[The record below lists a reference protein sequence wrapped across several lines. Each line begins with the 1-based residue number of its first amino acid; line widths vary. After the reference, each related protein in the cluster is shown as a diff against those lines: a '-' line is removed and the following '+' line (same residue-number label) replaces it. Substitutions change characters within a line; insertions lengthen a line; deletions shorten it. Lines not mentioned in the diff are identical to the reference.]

1 MTVTSVAQWKS
12 GEIVQ
17 LPSGKVAK
25 LRRPDALS
33 LLLDDGRLPDAL
45 GPLIF
50 GEKNEGGVAAEIEL
64 TPETLTALVPILD
77 KLAVACF
84 VEPRVVENAQGD
96 EVLIPADIAFN
107 DKLFLF
113 QWIFGE
119 AGTLAGRFP
128 VESAGGVAAGSG
140 GAGVWGQAE

>member
-1 MTVTSVAQWKS
+1 MANSPITTAAQWKS

-33 LLLDDGRLPDAL
+33 LLLHNGRLPDAL

-50 GEKNEGGVAAEIEL
+50 GGKNEEAGVAEIEL
-64 TPETLTALVPILD
+64 TPESLTALVPILD
-77 KLAVACF
+77 QLAVACF
-84 VEPRVVENAQGD
+84 VEPRVVEPARSEKSAGPGD
-96 EVLIPADIAFN
+96 EVLVPSDIAFN

-113 QWIFGE
+113 QWVFGE

-128 VESAGGVAAGSG
+128 VESA
-140 GAGVWGQAE
+140 

>member
-1 MTVTSVAQWKS
+1 MSPITTAAQWKS

-33 LLLDDGRLPDAL
+33 LLLHDGRLPDAL

-50 GEKNEGGVAAEIEL
+50 GKTEGTGVAEIEL
-64 TPETLTALVPILD
+64 TPESLTALVPILD
-77 KLAVACF
+77 QLAVACF
-84 VEPRVVENAQGD
+84 VEPRVSEESAGQGD
-96 EVLIPADIAFN
+96 DVLIPSDIAFN

-113 QWIFGE
+113 QWVFGE

-128 VESAGGVAAGSG
+128 VESA
-140 GAGVWGQAE
+140 

>member
-1 MTVTSVAQWKS
+1 MSPITTAAQWKS

-33 LLLDDGRLPDAL
+33 LLLHDGRLPDAL

-50 GEKNEGGVAAEIEL
+50 GKTEGTGVAEIEL
-64 TPETLTALVPILD
+64 TPESLTALVPILD
-77 KLAVACF
+77 QLAVACF
-84 VEPRVVENAQGD
+84 VEPSVVERHESDKSAGQGD
-96 EVLIPADIAFN
+96 DVLVPSDIAFN

-113 QWIFGE
+113 QWVFGE

-128 VESAGGVAAGSG
+128 VESA
-140 GAGVWGQAE
+140 

>member
-1 MTVTSVAQWKS
+1 MTTWGITSAAEWKA

-33 LLLDDGRLPDAL
+33 LLLRDGRLPDAL

-50 GEKNEGGVAAEIEL
+50 GGQNEGAGVGSIEL
-64 TPETLTALVPILD
+64 TPEALTALVPILD
-77 KLAVACF
+77 QLAVACF
-84 VEPRVVENAQGD
+84 VEPRVVEKAVDKSVDKSVGPGD
-96 EVLIPADIAFN
+96 DGLLPSDIAFN

-113 QWIFGE
+113 QWVFGE
-119 AGTLAGRFP
+119 AGTRAGRFP
-128 VESAGGVAAGSG
+128 VEPA
-140 GAGVWGQAE
+140 

>member
-1 MTVTSVAQWKS
+1 MTTGGITSAAEWKA

-33 LLLDDGRLPDAL
+33 LLLRDGRLPDAL

-50 GEKNEGGVAAEIEL
+50 GGKNEGAGVGAIEL
-64 TPETLTALVPILD
+64 TPESLTALVPILD
-77 KLAVACF
+77 QLAVACF
-84 VEPRVVENAQGD
+84 VEPRVVEKAVEKSAGPGD
-96 EVLIPADIAFN
+96 DGLLPSDIAFN

-113 QWIFGE
+113 QWVFGE

-128 VESAGGVAAGSG
+128 VESA
-140 GAGVWGQAE
+140 

>member
-1 MTVTSVAQWKS
+1 MSANITTAAQWKS
-12 GEIVQ
+12 GEMVQ

-33 LLLDDGRLPDAL
+33 LLLHDGRLPDAL

-50 GEKNEGGVAAEIEL
+50 GGKNERAGVAEIEF
-64 TPETLTALVPILD
+64 TPESLTALVPILD
-77 KLAVACF
+77 QLAVACF
-84 VEPRVVENAQGD
+84 VEPRVNEKSVGQRD
-96 EVLIPADIAFN
+96 DVLVPSDIAFN

-113 QWIFGE
+113 QWVFGE

-128 VESAGGVAAGSG
+128 VESA
-140 GAGVWGQAE
+140 

>member
-1 MTVTSVAQWKS
+1 MTTPAITSATQWKS

-33 LLLDDGRLPDAL
+33 LLLHDGRLPDAL

-50 GEKNEGGVAAEIEL
+50 GGKNEGAGVIEL
-64 TPETLTALVPILD
+64 TPESLTALVPILD
-77 KLAVACF
+77 QLTVACF
-84 VEPRVVENAQGD
+84 VEPSVVERHESDKSAGQGD
-96 EVLIPADIAFN
+96 DVLVPSDIAFN

-113 QWIFGE
+113 QWVFGE

-128 VESAGGVAAGSG
+128 VESA
-140 GAGVWGQAE
+140 

>member
-1 MTVTSVAQWKS
+1 MANSPITTAAQWKS

-17 LPSGKVAK
+17 LPSGKVAR

-33 LLLDDGRLPDAL
+33 LLLHDGRLPDAL

-50 GEKNEGGVAAEIEL
+50 GKSEGAGVAEIEL
-64 TPETLTALVPILD
+64 TPESLTALVPILD
-77 KLAVACF
+77 QLAVACF
-84 VEPRVVENAQGD
+84 VEPRVAEKSAGPGD
-96 EVLIPADIAFN
+96 DVLVPSDIAFN

-113 QWIFGE
+113 QWVFGE

-128 VESAGGVAAGSG
+128 VESA
-140 GAGVWGQAE
+140 

>member
-1 MTVTSVAQWKS
+1 MTTITSAAEWKA

-33 LLLDDGRLPDAL
+33 LLLRDGRLPDAL

-50 GEKNEGGVAAEIEL
+50 GGQNEGAGAGAIEL
-64 TPETLTALVPILD
+64 TPEALTALVPILD
-77 KLAVACF
+77 QLAVACF
-84 VEPRVVENAQGD
+84 VEPRVVEPTNVGKSAGPGD
-96 EVLIPADIAFN
+96 DGLLPSDIAFN

-113 QWIFGE
+113 QWVFGE
-119 AGTLAGRFP
+119 AGTRAGRFP
-128 VESAGGVAAGSG
+128 VESA
-140 GAGVWGQAE
+140 

>member
-1 MTVTSVAQWKS
+1 MTSITTAAQWKS

-33 LLLDDGRLPDAL
+33 LLLHDGRLPDAL

-50 GEKNEGGVAAEIEL
+50 GGKNEGAGVNEIEL
-64 TPETLTALVPILD
+64 TPESLTALVPILD
-77 KLAVACF
+77 QLAVACF
-84 VEPRVVENAQGD
+84 VEPRVSEKSAGQGD
-96 EVLIPADIAFN
+96 EVLVPSDIAFN

-113 QWIFGE
+113 QWVFGE

-128 VESAGGVAAGSG
+128 VESA
-140 GAGVWGQAE
+140 

>member
-1 MTVTSVAQWKS
+1 MVMSANITSAAQWKS

-33 LLLDDGRLPDAL
+33 LLLHDGRLPDAL

-50 GEKNEGGVAAEIEL
+50 GGKNEGAGVAEIEL
-64 TPETLTALVPILD
+64 TPESLTALVPILD
-77 KLAVACF
+77 QLAVACF
-84 VEPRVVENAQGD
+84 VEPRVNEKSVGQGGD
-96 EVLIPADIAFN
+96 VLVPSDIAFN

-113 QWIFGE
+113 QWVFGE

-128 VESAGGVAAGSG
+128 VESA
-140 GAGVWGQAE
+140 

>member
-1 MTVTSVAQWKS
+1 MTITSAAEWKA

-33 LLLDDGRLPDAL
+33 LLLRDGRLPDAL

-50 GEKNEGGVAAEIEL
+50 GGKNDGTGVGSIEL
-64 TPETLTALVPILD
+64 TPESLTALVPILD
-77 KLAVACF
+77 QLAVACF
-84 VEPRVVENAQGD
+84 VEPRVIEKSAGPGD
-96 EVLIPADIAFN
+96 DGLLPSDIAFN

-113 QWIFGE
+113 QWVFGE

-128 VESAGGVAAGSG
+128 VESA
-140 GAGVWGQAE
+140 